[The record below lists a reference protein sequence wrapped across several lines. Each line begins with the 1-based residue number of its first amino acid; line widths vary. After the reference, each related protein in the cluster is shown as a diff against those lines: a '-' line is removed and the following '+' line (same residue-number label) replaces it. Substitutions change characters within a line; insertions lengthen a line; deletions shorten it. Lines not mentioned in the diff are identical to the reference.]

1 MLSSAVSAVKGV
13 ADRVVAAA
21 KSAFKINSPSKRFI
35 AIGHSIIEGLSTGM
49 TRYSGEAMTTVRSVA
64 NDTVSVMRTALNT
77 AYEALSDIIDEDIN
91 LQPEITPILNL
102 QDVETGSRYIQSL
115 LGNNLTISASGRL
128 GASISGL
135 QNGVRFTNSDVVQAI
150 KELGNTI
157 MNSPKGDTY
166 TIDGITYDD
175 GSNISDAI
183 KTLVKATRMERRV

>member
-1 MLSSAVSAVKGV
+1 M

-35 AIGHSIIEGLSTGM
+35 VIGHSIIEGLSTGM
-49 TRYSGEAMTTVRSVA
+49 TRYSGEAMSTVRSVA

-102 QDVETGSRYIQSL
+102 QDVETGSRYIQNL

-128 GASISGL
+128 ASISGL